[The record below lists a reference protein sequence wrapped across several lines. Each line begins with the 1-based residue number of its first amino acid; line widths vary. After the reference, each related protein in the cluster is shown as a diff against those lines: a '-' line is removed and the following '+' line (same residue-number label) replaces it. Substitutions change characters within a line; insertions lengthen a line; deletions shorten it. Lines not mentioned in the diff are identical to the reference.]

1 MNTDFS
7 SQPEWSDEQL
17 QAMLDE
23 LNASERGV
31 GFNPSRIT
39 AVIKSDRF
47 HLKMRGEKQAFEKME
62 MLEGQIVASL
72 ITRQL
77 YAGNLLPYPVCS
89 SLDGGM
95 TGRLAADLPFN
106 PHIENGQECPTCP
119 WNEWGTSV
127 NWVNYTKEEAGATY
141 DGAPS
146 EKGKACGERRALVML
161 LPNFADPI
169 VVRLSTASIGTW
181 DAYANSFALKGGS
194 YIEWLTRI
202 SVENVIKGTMEFGK
216 AIFTP
221 VQKLERQVIIG
232 AIQSRQAVYR
242 PLLQAQSIVEATSP
256 LERDMTPIGEAM
268 DERLDEQ
275 EGAEPELPF

>member
-1 MNTDFS
+1 MNTLNG
-7 SQPEWSDEQL
+7 EWTDEQL

-39 AVIKSDRF
+39 AVIKTDRF
-47 HLKMRGEKQAFEKME
+47 HLKMRGSKDAFEKTE

-89 SLDGGM
+89 SLDGGL
-95 TGRLAADLPFN
+95 TGRLAQELTFN
-106 PHIENGQECPTCP
+106 PMIESGQKCATCP
-119 WNEWGTSV
+119 WNEWGSSP

-141 DGAPS
+141 DGTPN

-169 VVRLSTASIGTW
+169 VVRLSTASIGAW
-181 DAYANSFALKGGS
+181 DAYANGFALRGGS
-194 YIEWLTRI
+194 YIEYMTRI
-202 SVENVIKGTMEFGK
+202 TVENVVKGTMEFGR
-216 AIFTP
+216 AVFTP
-221 VQKLERQVIIG
+221 LMKLERQVIVG

-256 LERDMTPIGEAM
+256 LERDMTPVGVAE
-268 DERLDEQ
+268 DEDVHDLDQ
-275 EGAEPELPF
+275 PEPELPF